1 MGNFILQLKFGLQQ
15 FRKFIIFILYYG
27 YEHTYGMNGIF
38 QNAEFY
44 CFKWRT
50 VDAQFF
56 DQVHHHHSYPFL
68 NTSLIPVENSREPME
83 IVGIFEEEN
92 SLEDNDSHICKEL
105 YDQRNKGNLR
115 WARSVEKNFK
125 EIEKMLSEITLYKRR
140 RTMPRT
146 FKDHSN
152 NTLFFN

>member
-1 MGNFILQLKFGLQQ
+1 
-15 FRKFIIFILYYG
+15 
-27 YEHTYGMNGIF
+27 
-38 QNAEFY
+38 
-44 CFKWRT
+44 
-50 VDAQFF
+50 
-56 DQVHHHHSYPFL
+56 
-68 NTSLIPVENSREPME
+68 ME